1 MRRRFTSFA
10 RRVLGVDGTRWAQ
23 EKQKM
28 KITSVTARDSA
39 ELEPLLE
46 LWEASV
52 RATHTFLSEEAI
64 LEIKPKVIEALA
76 AVEKLV
82 TAAGEEGVTVAFM
95 GADGD
100 KIEMLFVAP
109 GERGRGYGKML
120 VEYGKNTLGCR
131 FVDVNEQNPQAT
143 GFYEKMGFRVK
154 SRSELDGQG
163 NPYPILHMEL

>member
-1 MRRRFTSFA
+1 MTI
-10 RRVLGVDGTRWAQ
+10 
-23 EKQKM
+23 K
-28 KITSVTARDSA
+28 SVTQRDRFV
-39 ELEPLLE
+39 LESLLE

-64 LEIKPKVIEALA
+64 LAIKPMVIEALA

-82 TAAGEEGVTVAFM
+82 TATGENGAAVAFM
-95 GADGD
+95 GTEGD

-109 GERGRGYGKML
+109 EARGRGYGKML
-120 VEYGKNTLGCR
+120 VEYGKKILGCR
-131 FVDVNEQNPQAT
+131 FVDVNEQNPQAA
-143 GFYEKMGFRVK
+143 GFYEKMGFRVM